1 MYRRDKT
8 LSDATLEVLVLTS
21 LVLNRVFYKFSADG
35 KKKTEYAGKFLYFFR
50 GKIADM
56 RISFGFMWF
65 NLYIPDKQRV
75 LPDSDFA
82 IE

>member
-8 LSDATLEVLVLTS
+8 LSDATLEVLVVTS
-21 LVLNRVFYKFSADG
+21 LVLNRVFYKFSAHG
-35 KKKTEYAGKFLYFFR
+35 KKKEYAGKFLYFFR

-56 RISFGFMWF
+56 RISFGLMWF
-65 NLYIPDKQRV
+65 NLYIPDKQTV
-75 LPDSDFA
+75 LPDLDFA

>member
-8 LSDATLEVLVLTS
+8 LSDATLEVLVVTL
-21 LVLNRVFYKFSADG
+21 LVLNRVFYKFSEDG
-35 KKKTEYAGKFLYFFR
+35 KKAEYAGKFLYFFR

-56 RISFGFMWF
+56 RISFGLIWF
-65 NLYIPDKQRV
+65 NLYIPEKQTV
-75 LPDSDFA
+75 LPDLDFA